1 LQYDKPAFCRLFCGV
16 TMHLNSKK
24 FYRGFTLLEFV
35 LTIVIIGI
43 LATAATVVW
52 PSDLMKINGQ
62 AQGLISDIRYLQMQA
77 MARHEMLQINFS
89 SSQYSLTV
97 TSSSAAVN
105 FPGENNNII
114 VLENNISASAS
125 INTLIFDS
133 TGTPYTNSST
143 PLNTNA
149 TITISSSQ
157 DSSSATVTIIPETG
171 YVSIS

>member
-1 LQYDKPAFCRLFCGV
+1 
-16 TMHLNSKK
+16 MHLNSKK